1 MKNIKHVELFAGI
14 GGFRQGIDLFAKD
27 NGFNSICLGYSEF
40 DKYAEQTYC
49 ANFENTGVVS
59 MGDIVEFN
67 NDSKNIDKLGNFN
80 VLTGGFPCQ
89 PFSSANSRARR
100 NAHEKRDFFQTVVK
114 VIKQTNAYVHSVVL
128 ATFL

>member
-27 NGFNSICLGYSEF
+27 NAFNSICLGYSEF

-49 ANFENTGVVS
+49 ANFDNTGVLS

-67 NDSKNIDKLGNFN
+67 NDSKNIEKLGKFN
-80 VLTGGFPCQ
+80 VLTGGFPVN
-89 PFSSANSRARR
+89 PSALWETS
-100 NAHEKRDFFQTVVK
+100 KDLQTK
-114 VIKQTNAYVHSVVL
+114 EEIYFMK
-128 ATFL
+128 

>member
-27 NGFNSICLGYSEF
+27 NAFNSICLGYSEL

-49 ANFENTGVVS
+49 ANFDNTGVVS

-67 NDSKNIDKLGNFN
+67 NDSKNIEKLGKFN
-80 VLTGGFPCQ
+80 VLTEDSPVN
-89 PFSSANSRARR
+89 PSALWETS
-100 NAHEKRDFFQTVVK
+100 KDLQTK
-114 VIKQTNAYVHSVVL
+114 EEIYFMK
-128 ATFL
+128 